1 MKIVRYF
8 FYITLSILV
17 LILPIYGAARLLLPD
32 YLRNRIIENLPN
44 GSTISIGAISS
55 KSNLGLIFENISFQS
70 NDKSLILKS
79 PKLELL
85 PQFSLKKPLKIIAD
99 DFFIRL
105 PNISGNL
112 KKLNLDILF
121 ENIDQNKFSL
131 LGEINSIENS
141 KFLSFSGLEFFLDGI
156 NSNST
161 KVNVK
166 VDDFFLVFENQFG
179 RFNFKGKNLKSES
192 ELSDKISFVS
202 DFKDLEVIIGE
213 PVTSDSQ
220 KKILAKE
227 IAMNLDLYQSKNW
240 QALLNFNLNSITS
253 NQTNLAET
261 ISISSLANWSESN
274 SDCSYTDLLSKKK
287 ECGFLRD
294 FINNKVSVYDSM
306 GGKLSILGD
315 GICVTPNAGC
325 LQRINA
331 EIKTKKTT
339 QVLTPLITSGVI
351 NPLLGGVLISG
362 LLSSPYEVD
371 ANYDHKIKMNV
382 TGSKILINDKPLL

>member
-32 YLRNRIIENLPN
+32 YLRNQIIENLPS

-70 NDKSLILKS
+70 NDKSLTLKS

-141 KFLSFSGLEFFLDGI
+141 KLLSFSGLEFFLDGI
-156 NSNST
+156 NSNNT

-192 ELSDKISFVS
+192 ALSDKISFVS

-213 PVTSDSQ
+213 PVSSDLQ

-240 QALLNFNLNSITS
+240 QALLNFNLNSI
-253 NQTNLAET
+253 
-261 ISISSLANWSESN
+261 SI
-274 SDCSYTDLLSKKK
+274 
-287 ECGFLRD
+287 R
-294 FINNKVSVYDSM
+294 NN
-306 GGKLSILGD
+306 
-315 GICVTPNAGC
+315 
-325 LQRINA
+325 
-331 EIKTKKTT
+331 
-339 QVLTPLITSGVI
+339 
-351 NPLLGGVLISG
+351 
-362 LLSSPYEVD
+362 
-371 ANYDHKIKMNV
+371 
-382 TGSKILINDKPLL
+382 